1 MSRKRISAKMR
12 VEIFERH
19 KGVCHMCGLRVV
31 AGQVWEVSHEI
42 PLECGGADDE
52 TNWKVAHRSCHRHHT
67 ATVDIPTIAKVK
79 RIRQKH
85 LGAKL
90 PSRNTLPGGK
100 NSEWKR
106 TLDGRVVPRRS
117 K

>member
-1 MSRKRISAKMR
+1 MPRKRISTKDR
-12 VEIFERH
+12 IRLFEEK
-19 KGVCHMCGLRVV
+19 KGICHICGLKVHV
-31 AGQVWEVSHEI
+31 GQDWELSHVI
-42 PLECGGADDE
+42 PLACGGDDE
-52 TNWKVAHRSCHRHHT
+52 WSNYDVAHKTCHRELT
-67 ATVDIPTIAKVK
+67 AKVDIPTIAKVA
-79 RIRQKH
+79 RIRAKH